1 MARKS
6 RSKSRRRTY
15 KAPKRRKRAAP
26 ARSRKRA
33 AVSRRKRA
41 RRNPKGIFGQPAVQY
56 GIAATLG
63 AGVATAL
70 DSRPDLR
77 VMADPANGVKGYSPA
92 LVAAAITFLGA
103 NFLLKGKQRNY
114 AYAAGVGMLLPT
126 VAGQLTDTVNKLL
139 PAKNGNGNGSSTST
153 TIADYTAAPRSVTAP
168 PKGYKPSAK
177 RSAVMAS
184 TSRMMSA

>member
-6 RSKSRRRTY
+6 RSKSRRTY

-77 VMADPANGVKGYSPA
+77 VMADPAKGVKGYSPA

-103 NFLLKGKQRNY
+103 NFLLKGKQQNY

-139 PAKNGNGNGSSTST
+139 PAKNGNGYSTST
-153 TIADYTAAPRSVTAP
+153 SSASYTAAPRSVPAP

>member
-6 RSKSRRRTY
+6 RSKSRRTY

-77 VMADPANGVKGYSPA
+77 VMADPAKSRARRRRYHVPRCKLFAKGQEQELRIRRWSRNAPADRRGPIDRHGQQTPPREKRQRQRVQHEHEFRGLHRGAPLRDSTPQGVQAFCQAVRRHGFHLPYDVRLAGA
-92 LVAAAITFLGA
+92 LE
-103 NFLLKGKQRNY
+103 
-114 AYAAGVGMLLPT
+114 
-126 VAGQLTDTVNKLL
+126 
-139 PAKNGNGNGSSTST
+139 
-153 TIADYTAAPRSVTAP
+153 
-168 PKGYKPSAK
+168 
-177 RSAVMAS
+177 
-184 TSRMMSA
+184 

>member
-6 RSKSRRRTY
+6 RSKSRRTY
-15 KAPKRRKRAAP
+15 KAPKRRRRAAP

-77 VMADPANGVKGYSPA
+77 VMADPAKGVKGYSPA

-103 NFLLKGKQRNY
+103 NFLLKGKNRNY

-139 PAKNGNGNGSSTST
+139 PAKNGNGTSTST
-153 TIADYTAAPRSVTAP
+153 SSAGYTAAPRSVPAP
-168 PKGYKPSAK
+168 PKNYKPSAK